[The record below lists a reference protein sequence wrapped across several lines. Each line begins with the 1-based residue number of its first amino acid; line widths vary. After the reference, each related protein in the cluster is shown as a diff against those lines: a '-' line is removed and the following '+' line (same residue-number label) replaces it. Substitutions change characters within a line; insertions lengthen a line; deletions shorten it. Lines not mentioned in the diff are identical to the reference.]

1 MLNEYDC
8 WLQHRTAEKPAGLNL
23 DTVYAGKGGEVA
35 EQAAEEFRRGIRR
48 LLGFSP
54 EAAGAETAGVRL
66 EISAAGLA
74 PGGFVITTI
83 ENRVVR
89 KPPVSEQLP
98 LKNAFLQAESRKNEE
113 LVRQPTGLSNK
124 SNNLLIAGQDEAG
137 LLYGVFRFLSL
148 LAAGKAGGNLDIKE
162 EPAAPLRIINHWD
175 NLDGTIE
182 RGYAGPSLFYKDNKF
197 DYDKDRITDYARLLA
212 SVGINR
218 ISINNVNVR
227 ATAKLLITEEYL
239 GEAAALAAIF
249 RSFGIRLLLSV
260 NFGAPWSLGKLPTA
274 DPLDP
279 AVAEWWRRRAD
290 LIYRYIP
297 DLAGF
302 LVKADSE
309 GEPGPFRYNRTHAD
323 GANMLAKAVKPHG
336 GEIIWRCFVYNCVQ
350 DWRDHSQDRA
360 RAAYDHF
367 MPLDGAFD
375 ENVILQIKHGP
386 YDFQVREPV
395 APLFGAFKKTRHIME
410 LQITQEYTG
419 HQIDLCYLPWLWQ
432 DIMSFDTAHG
442 PGSRIRDLIG
452 PHTKGSAAIEGFAA
466 VANTGLD
473 RNWTGH
479 TLAQANL
486 YGYGRISWNPGLSAQ
501 AIAREWSELS
511 FGPGRT
517 AETVAGLLLKS
528 YPAYEKYNAPFGV
541 CFMVTPGLHYGP
553 NIEGYEYSSWGTYHR
568 ADVKA
573 IGIDR
578 TPAGTGYTGQ
588 YAAPNAAIFADPAV
602 CPENLILFFHR
613 LRYDYLM
620 KNGETLLQNIYD
632 THFEGYEEAAAMY
645 ETWKSL
651 KDSLE
656 AAVYESVLSRFERQ
670 LANAREWRDQINT
683 YFWRRTG
690 IADKHNRIISD

>member
-1 MLNEYDC
+1 MLNEYHC
-8 WLQHRTAEKPAGLNL
+8 WLQRRTVKNPALQAPVL
-23 DTVYAGKGGEVA
+23 QTVYAHSGGEVA
-35 EQAAEEFRRGIRR
+35 SQAAEEFRRGIER

-54 EAAGAETAGVRL
+54 AMYPLSAGTGESVGVYLGTIATLEKQLPRAAGKLCA
-66 EISAAGLA
+66 
-74 PGGFVITTI
+74 GGFVIKTAG
-83 ENRVVR
+83 
-89 KPPVSEQLP
+89 K
-98 LKNAFLQAESRKNEE
+98 
-113 LVRQPTGLSNK
+113 
-124 SNNLLIAGQDEAG
+124 NLLIAGQDEAG

-148 LAAGKAGGNLDIKE
+148 LAQGKAEDNIDLQE
-162 EPAAPLRIINHWD
+162 EPASPLRIINHWD
-175 NLDGTIE
+175 NLDGTVE
-182 RGYAGPSLFYKDNKF
+182 RGYAGPSLFYRNGHF
-197 DYDKDRITDYARLLA
+197 DYDPQRIEDYARLLA

-227 ATAKLLITEEYL
+227 AEAKLLITEAYL
-239 GEAAALAAIF
+239 TDAAALAAIF
-249 RSFGIRLLLSV
+249 RRFGIRVFLSI

-279 AVAEWWRRRAD
+279 AVTTWWKERAA

-309 GEPGPFRYNRTHAD
+309 GEPGPFQYGRTHAD
-323 GANMLAKAVKPHG
+323 GANMLAQAVKPHG
-336 GEIIWRCFVYNCVQ
+336 GEIIWRCFVYNCQQ
-350 DWRDHSQDRA
+350 DWRDHSFDRA

-375 ENVILQIKHGP
+375 DNVILQIKFGP

-395 APLFGAFKKTRHIME
+395 SPLFGALRKTRHIME

-419 HQIDLCYLPWLWQ
+419 HQIDLCYLPWLWE
-432 DIMSFDTAHG
+432 DIMRFDTAYG
-442 PGSRIRDLIG
+442 PDSRIKDLIG
-452 PHTKGSAAIEGFAA
+452 QHSEGRFPIEGFAA

-486 YGYGRISWNPGLSAQ
+486 YGYGRIIWNPALSA
-501 AIAREWSELS
+501 AEIAREWSVLS
-511 FGPGRT
+511 FGFGPAAHT
-517 AETVAGLLLKS
+517 AENLLLKS

-553 NIEGYEYSSWGTYHR
+553 NIEGYEYSRWGTYHR
-568 ADVKA
+568 ADAQA

-578 TPAGTGYTGQ
+578 RPAGTGYSDQ
-588 YAAPNAAIFADPAV
+588 YAAKNAALFADPAS
-602 CPENLILFFHR
+602 CPENLLLFFHR
-613 LRYDYLM
+613 LRYDYIM

-632 THFEGYEEAAAMY
+632 THFEGYDEAAAMLEQWKGLKNVL
-645 ETWKSL
+645 ET
-651 KDSLE
+651 D
-656 AAVYESVLSRFERQ
+656 VYQSVLSRFERQ

-683 YFWRRTG
+683 YFFRKTG
-690 IADKHNRIISD
+690 IGDKRGRMIYE